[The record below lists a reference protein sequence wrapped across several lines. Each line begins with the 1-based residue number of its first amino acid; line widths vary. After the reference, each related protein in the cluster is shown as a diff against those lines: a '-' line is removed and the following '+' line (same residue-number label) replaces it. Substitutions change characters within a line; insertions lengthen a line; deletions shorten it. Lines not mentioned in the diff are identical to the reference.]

1 MAANTALG
9 ATSSLPRHVVLAGVG
24 TTWQEF
30 TLHQGARPG
39 KVTVFADA
47 TCYVA
52 FSGDNSAAS
61 PADGGAVGTMKITL
75 TAAPWSDAC
84 WLGLRGRGVEHH
96 HRNAGSGVDVPD
108 SILIAEER
116 W

>member
-75 TAAPWSDAC
+75 TAAQAAAGYVLALSP
-84 WLGLRGRGVEHH
+84 GPMR
-96 HRNAGSGVDVPD
+96 AGSVFVAAV
-108 SILIAEER
+108 SSTITATLVQE
-116 W
+116 